1 VRILDFSHAAGYVAQ
16 VGQAV
21 LGEGTLPFKAWLKDT
36 LHELKHGQP
45 DEVFTILHDMQA
57 EVTARGPGS
66 ETTLE
71 TIQKSL
77 TYLEKRRDHMDYAR
91 FQALGYP
98 IGSGSVESANKLVVE
113 ARLKGAGMHW
123 ARSHVDPMVVLRN
136 IACSDR
142 WEEAWPQIS
151 QRLRQQIKEAHQ
163 QQHQKRQAQRVLA
176 PSSTTTLTIVID
188 LPVAEATP
196 LLRQSPEGTTTT
208 QPTSSPSQPKQP
220 YRPAANHPWRRSPIG
235 RARYT
240 APHPITDAKL

>member
-1 VRILDFSHAAGYVAQ
+1 
-16 VGQAV
+16 
-21 LGEGTLPFKAWLKDT
+21 
-36 LHELKHGQP
+36 
-45 DEVFTILHDMQA
+45 MQA

-66 ETTLE
+66 AATLE

-77 TYLEKRRDHMDYAR
+77 AYLEKRREHMDYAR

-123 ARSHVDPMVVLRN
+123 ARSHVDPMVALRN

-151 QRLRQQIKEAHQ
+151 QRLRQQTKQAQRQH
-163 QQHQKRQAQRVLA
+163 HQKRQAQRAPA
-176 PSSTTTLTIVID
+176 PSSMTTLSMPIVID
-188 LPVAEATP
+188 LPLAEATP
-196 LLRQSPEGTTTT
+196 PLRQPPEGAPTT
-208 QPTSSPSQPKQP
+208 QPPSSPSQPKQP

-240 APHPITDAKL
+240 APHPVTDAKL